1 MKTQTQQ
8 FKKTIMWYKVTELNS
23 QGFNK
28 SQISKAVGIDRATVR
43 KYLAMLEVD
52 FISWISNPKRRPKKL
67 QGYVHYIK
75 NTLKEHPYLSSAK
88 IEDRIKEHF
97 PDAPEVSS
105 KTVYNTVQAIRAEYD
120 IKKSQSN
127 HQRIYEKLP
136 EVPYGSESQVDFGSY
151 SMATKE
157 GLRCKVYFFVMVLSR
172 SRQKYLYFQDRPF
185 TSGTTI
191 DAHGQAFDYFTGQPK
206 YVLYDQDRVLMKDE
220 NLGDLILVQQL

>member
-43 KYLAMLEVD
+43 KYLSMVEVD
-52 FISWISNPKRRPKKL
+52 FIAWISNSKRRPKKL
-67 QGYVHYIK
+67 QDYVHYIK
-75 NTLKEHPYLSSAK
+75 KTLKEHPYLSSAQ
-88 IEDRIKEHF
+88 IEDRIKENF

-120 IKKSQSN
+120 IKKNQSN

-136 EVPYGSESQVDFGSY
+136 EVPYGSES
-151 SMATKE
+151 
-157 GLRCKVYFFVMVLSR
+157 
-172 SRQKYLYFQDRPF
+172 
-185 TSGTTI
+185 
-191 DAHGQAFDYFTGQPK
+191 
-206 YVLYDQDRVLMKDE
+206 
-220 NLGDLILVQQL
+220 